1 MVVVDYKIID
11 SLFGMMGNVDQFIQ
25 DIKNNNSMKYLKYY
39 ILSVQMDNFLYG
51 WVFIVKGRY
60 YNYIYFFEV

>member
-11 SLFGMMGNVDQFIQ
+11 SVYGIMDDFDQFIQ

>member
-11 SLFGMMGNVDQFIQ
+11 SVYGIMGNFDQFIQ